1 MLRTLLLPD
10 DSDGK
15 AVKRDHHFTMTLKVT
30 ESTASQAAGGPIC
43 AGVRGLPDRGCT
55 SNT

>member
-15 AVKRDHHFTMTLKVT
+15 AVKPDHHFTMTLKVT
-30 ESTASQAAGGPIC
+30 ESPASQAAGGPLC